1 MNFKKN
7 TKTREIALQILYSL
21 MVSNNKNIK
30 KKTNEF
36 KNIKKNTLQKI
47 NTKYLFKILNGT
59 IKNIKYINNILI
71 KNIDKKT
78 RYIGLIEKYILYM
91 AIYEIKIKKTLPLK
105 VIINENIELI
115 KKFGSKN
122 DYKLINSILH
132 KICFKKKININ

>member
-7 TKTREIALQILYSL
+7 KKTREIALQILYSL
-21 MVSNNKNIK
+21 IVSKNNNIK

-36 KNIKKNTLQKI
+36 KIIKKNIFNKI
-47 NTKYLFKILNGT
+47 NIKYLFKILNGI
-59 IKNIKYINNILI
+59 IKNIKFIKKIIKINI
-71 KNIDKKT
+71 KKNT

-91 AIYEIKIKKTLPLK
+91 AIYEIKIKKTLPIK

-122 DYKLINSILH
+122 DYKLINKILH
-132 KICFKKKININ
+132 KICFNNI

>member
-7 TKTREIALQILYSL
+7 QKTREIALQILYSL
-21 MVSNNKNIK
+21 IVSNNKNIE

-36 KNIKKNTLQKI
+36 KNIKKNIFNKVNI
-47 NTKYLFKILNGT
+47 KYLYKILNGI

-71 KNIDKKT
+71 KNIKKKT

-91 AIYEIKIKKTLPLK
+91 AIYEIKIKKTLPIK
-105 VIINENIELI
+105 VIINENIELT
-115 KKFGSKN
+115 KKFGSQN

-132 KICFKKKININ
+132 KICFKNKININ

>member
-7 TKTREIALQILYSL
+7 IKTRETALQILYSL
-21 MVSNNKNIK
+21 KVSKNKNIK

-36 KNIKKNTLQKI
+36 FKNIKKNNFNKI
-47 NTKYLFKILNGT
+47 NTKYLFKILNGI
-59 IKNIKYINNILI
+59 IKNIKFI
-71 KNIDKKT
+71 KNIIKININKNT

-91 AIYEIKIKKTLPLK
+91 AIYEIKIKKTLPIK
-105 VIINENIELI
+105 IIINENIKLT

-132 KICFKKKININ
+132 KICFKKK